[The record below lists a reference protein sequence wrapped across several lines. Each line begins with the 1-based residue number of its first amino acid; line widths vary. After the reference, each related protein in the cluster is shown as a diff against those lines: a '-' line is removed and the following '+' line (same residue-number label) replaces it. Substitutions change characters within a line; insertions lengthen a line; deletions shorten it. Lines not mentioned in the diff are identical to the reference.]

1 MDTTKENLEE
11 IHSQKVE
18 SAAAL
23 NQINGLLDLLVELKI
38 IDQNESPEL
47 DLKPSSLEETGGEIE
62 AWKNLFQS
70 PQMLALPPAKEI
82 GVPSLHG
89 SDAGNAD
96 EEISPLPTLIERS
109 QETWNHQSYAHVG
122 ENNLNQTPEIDEDR
136 SIELISQL
144 FLVGGSTTSKENLE
158 NENALGENQAEIAA
172 IGEEEPEIEDDPF
185 KRLQD
190 ILVQPEVSEVR
201 ELVAYVDQKV
211 ANLEHQIYEPSE
223 LINLLL
229 PWIAELLSRKVDE
242 SKDEVIGAIA
252 PIIDQIIESRTE
264 QDREAMSAAL
274 APLIAAA
281 ITQQINN
288 APEEVAQAIG
298 PTMGKAIKEQI
309 ALERDAM
316 VDALYPVIGSTVA
329 RYIAEAIR
337 DINEKVANAFS
348 VQGVSRKIRA
358 KVQGVSEGE
367 LIFKESIPFTV
378 QAIFLIHKTSGLV
391 ISEVQMSG
399 EQKLE
404 ADMVAGMLTA
414 IRSFVNDCIAQTG
427 EISELDAID
436 YGNSKI
442 ILEVAGYCYL
452 AIVITGDP
460 PKSFIKQVRQTLS
473 TIIIKYGK
481 AIESFDGDPA
491 NVPAPVRSMLDKLI
505 ETPSKQKAAKPPVA
519 LIGISLAALSLVLV
533 PWGIF
538 AYRNSI
544 DRRIEANAAEALASA
559 PQLAVYR
566 LNVKA
571 DGDTLRLS
579 GKLPTEYLR
588 QKAEKIARD
597 SAPNLKLYNE
607 IFAVEVPP
615 DPVLAGA
622 EVKRVTS
629 VLNQTNGIAIAAQYN
644 AGKVTLSGT
653 VNSFTDAQ
661 KITQAFAQ
669 IPGVTSVTNTV
680 QIQPFKID
688 ARIYFELGS
697 AELTFPDAGDKIN
710 QVKDILTKNTGI
722 NLKIIGHSD
731 RTGTL
736 PENQRLSLE
745 RARTVRD
752 ALIRAGIAPKR
763 LLIAGTAQPPLD
775 VDPEREAA
783 RSRVVRFEALTPEP
797 AKTK

>member
-1 MDTTKENLEE
+1 MDTTKEHLED
-11 IHSQKVE
+11 IHSQEVE
-18 SAAAL
+18 SAEAL
-23 NQINGLLDLLVELKI
+23 NQLNGLLDLLVELKI

-47 DLKPSSLEETGGEIE
+47 DVKPSSEEKSSEIE
-62 AWKNLFQS
+62 AWENLFQ
-70 PQMLALPPAKEI
+70 PTKILALPPAKEI
-82 GVPSLHG
+82 GVRSLQG
-89 SDAGNAD
+89 SNAGNANA
-96 EEISPLPTLIERS
+96 EISPLPTKIEPS
-109 QETWNHQSYAHVG
+109 QENS
-122 ENNLNQTPEIDEDR
+122 ENNTNQTPEIDEDR
-136 SIELISQL
+136 AIELISQL
-144 FLVGGSTTSKENLE
+144 FSFAGEAASKENLATE
-158 NENALGENQAEIAA
+158 KALGEKSAEIAG
-172 IGEEEPEIEDDPF
+172 IEEKEAEIEDDPF
-185 KRLQD
+185 KRLQS

-201 ELVAYVDQKV
+201 DLVAYVDQKV

-223 LINLLL
+223 LIKLLL
-229 PWIAELLSRKVDE
+229 PWIAELLSRKIDE
-242 SKDEVIGAIA
+242 SKDEVVGAIA
-252 PIIDQIIESRTE
+252 PIIDQIIESKTE
-264 QDREAMSAAL
+264 QDRAAMSAAL

-288 APEEVAQAIG
+288 SPEEVAQAIA

-329 RYIAEAIR
+329 KYIAEAIR
-337 DINEKVANAFS
+337 EINEKIATAFS
-348 VQGVSRKIRA
+348 PEGLIRKIRA

-367 LIFKESIPFTV
+367 IIFKESIPFTV

-414 IRSFVNDCIAQTG
+414 IRSFVNDCISQTG

-436 YGNSKI
+436 YGNSQI

-452 AIVITGDP
+452 AIVTKGEA
-460 PKSFIKQVRQTLS
+460 PKQFIQQLRQTLS
-473 TIIIKYGK
+473 TIIIKHGK

-491 NVPAPVRSMLDKLI
+491 NVPTQLGSMLENLV

-519 LIGISLAALSLVLV
+519 LIGISLAALSFVLV

-544 DRRIEANAAEALASA
+544 NRRIEINAAQALASA
-559 PQLAVYR
+559 PELAVYR
-566 LNVKA
+566 LNVKT
-571 DGDTLRLS
+571 DGETLRIS
-579 GKLPTEYLR
+579 GKLPSEYLR
-588 QKAEKIARD
+588 QKAANIARD
-597 SAPNLKLYNE
+597 SAPGVKLYNE
-607 IFAVEVPP
+607 ILAVEVPA
-615 DPVLAGA
+615 DPVLAAA

-629 VLNQTNGIAIAAQYN
+629 VLNQINGVAIAAQYN
-644 AGKVTLSGT
+644 GGKVTVSGT
-653 VNSFTDAQ
+653 VNSSTDAQ
-661 KITQAFAQ
+661 KITQAFAK
-669 IPGVTSVTNTV
+669 IPGVKSVTNTV
-680 QIQPFKID
+680 QLQPFKID

-697 AELTFPDAGDKIN
+697 AALTFPDAGDKIN
-710 QVKDILTKNTGI
+710 QVKDILSKNTGI

-736 PENQRLSLE
+736 PENQRISLE
-745 RARTVRD
+745 RARAVRD
-752 ALIRAGIAPKR
+752 ALISAGIAPKR

-783 RSRVVRFEALTPEP
+783 KSRVVRFEALTPIR

>member
-11 IHSQKVE
+11 IHSPEVE

-23 NQINGLLDLLVELKI
+23 NQLNGFLDLLVELQI
-38 IDQNESPEL
+38 IDQKKSPEL
-47 DLKPSSLEETGGEIE
+47 DLKPSSEETGGEIE
-62 AWKNLFQS
+62 AWKNLFQ
-70 PQMLALPPAKEI
+70 PTQMLALPPAKEI
-82 GVPSLHG
+82 GWRSLHG
-89 SDAGNAD
+89 GDAGEKEDKAEN
-96 EEISPLPTLIERS
+96 SPLPTRIERAQANWNQQS
-109 QETWNHQSYAHVG
+109 QAEEKNF
-122 ENNLNQTPEIDEDR
+122 NQTPEIEEDKA
-136 SIELISQL
+136 IELIAQL
-144 FLVGGSTTSKENLE
+144 FSFGGETASQEKLE
-158 NENALGENQAEIAA
+158 TEKGKGENSAEIAA
-172 IGEEEPEIEDDPF
+172 IKQEEREIEEDPF

-211 ANLEHQIYEPSE
+211 ASLEHQIYEPSE

-229 PWIAELLSRKVDE
+229 PWIAELLSRKIDE
-242 SKDEVIGAIA
+242 SKDEVVGAIA
-252 PIIDQIIESRTE
+252 PIIDQIIESKTE
-264 QDREAMSAAL
+264 QDRAAMSSAL

-281 ITQQINN
+281 ISQQINN
-288 APEEVAQAIG
+288 APEEVAQAIA

-329 RYIAEAIR
+329 KYIAEAIR
-337 DINEKVANAFS
+337 EINEKVSNAFS
-348 VQGVSRKIRA
+348 VQGISRKIRA
-358 KVQGVSEGE
+358 KVQGVSDGE
-367 LIFKESIPFTV
+367 LIFKESIPFVV

-399 EQKLE
+399 DQKLE

-414 IRSFVNDCIAQTG
+414 IRSFVNDCISQTG

-452 AIVITGDP
+452 AIVIKGDP
-460 PKSFIKQVRQTLS
+460 SKQFIKQLRQTLS
-473 TIIIKYGK
+473 TIVIKFGK

-491 NVPAPVRSMLDKLI
+491 NVPAPVGSMLDKLA
-505 ETPSKQKAAKPPVA
+505 ETSAKQKEAKAPVA

-538 AYRNSI
+538 AYRHSI

-559 PQLAVYR
+559 PELAVYR

-571 DGDTLRLS
+571 DGDTLRVS

-597 SAPNLKLYNE
+597 SAPNLKLYNQ
-607 IFAVEVPP
+607 IVAVDVPA
-615 DPVLAGA
+615 DPVLAAA

-629 VLNQTNGIAIAAQYN
+629 VLNQTNGIAIAALYN

-680 QIQPFKID
+680 QLQPFKID

-697 AELTFPDAGDKIN
+697 AELTSPDAGDKIN
-710 QVKDILTKNTGI
+710 QVKDILSKNTGI
-722 NLKIIGHSD
+722 NLKIVGHSD
-731 RTGTL
+731 LTGSF

-745 RARTVRD
+745 RAKAVRD
-752 ALIRAGIAPKR
+752 ALLAAGIAPKR
-763 LLIAGTAQPPLD
+763 LLIAGTAQPPVD
-775 VDPEREAA
+775 VDPQREAA
-783 RSRVVRFEALTPEP
+783 RSRVVRFEALTPVA
-797 AKTK
+797 AKIK